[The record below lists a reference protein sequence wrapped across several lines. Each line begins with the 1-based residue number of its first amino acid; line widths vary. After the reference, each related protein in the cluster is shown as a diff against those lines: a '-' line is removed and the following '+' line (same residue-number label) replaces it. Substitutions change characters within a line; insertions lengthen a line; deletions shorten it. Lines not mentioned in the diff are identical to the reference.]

1 MVRSALIAT
10 FAFLL
15 AACNSTA
22 GMSPTATS
30 SLAAPNGTSSAEPM
44 GSSSPTPIAQID
56 GQLVLVDLLDPV
68 ETYLVWRDGELR
80 QFAEATQCNPCL
92 STSPDGRFAAT
103 PYAASGDKFGTAVY
117 DLVTNTTDELLVPE
131 EFDGLGPGPFDPT
144 TGRLLRVGWSDT
156 DPTKAGYYTSGV
168 NGSDLQD
175 LAHPAESDGGEV
187 LAWSADGSSLLVY
200 REDGDRPPP
209 PHLGELGL
217 YSLDTDA
224 QRRLTPDGTS
234 IEPIVYSATAATF
247 SADGI
252 MAAFAGK
259 QDADPEQSALFV
271 ADVSGGPARQLTG
284 WGPGTRNAIF
294 SPTDEWIVFDRTDG
308 EGSSL
313 WVIKPDGSDERQ
325 IWSSTEDGPGCCPSW
340 SPDGARI
347 LFQRGQ
353 RPDRSFWVMDLA
365 GTVEGQVDLEPANWI
380 WSRWTPAP

>member
-92 STSPDGRFAAT
+92 STSPDGRFAVT

-187 LAWSADGSSLLVY
+187 LAWSADGSS
-200 REDGDRPPP
+200 
-209 PHLGELGL
+209 
-217 YSLDTDA
+217 
-224 QRRLTPDGTS
+224 
-234 IEPIVYSATAATF
+234 
-247 SADGI
+247 
-252 MAAFAGK
+252 
-259 QDADPEQSALFV
+259 
-271 ADVSGGPARQLTG
+271 PARV
-284 WGPGTRNAIF
+284 
-294 SPTDEWIVFDRTDG
+294 S
-308 EGSSL
+308 
-313 WVIKPDGSDERQ
+313 
-325 IWSSTEDGPGCCPSW
+325 
-340 SPDGARI
+340 
-347 LFQRGQ
+347 RG
-353 RPDRSFWVMDLA
+353 R
-365 GTVEGQVDLEPANWI
+365 
-380 WSRWTPAP
+380 

>member
-1 MVRSALIAT
+1 M
-10 FAFLL
+10 
-15 AACNSTA
+15 
-22 GMSPTATS
+22 
-30 SLAAPNGTSSAEPM
+30 
-44 GSSSPTPIAQID
+44 
-56 GQLVLVDLLDPV
+56 LVDLDDPV
-68 ETYLVWRDGELR
+68 ETYLIWRDGELR

-92 STSPDGRFAAT
+92 STSPDGRFAVT

-117 DLVTNTTDELLVPE
+117 DLVTNTTDELPVPE

-168 NGSDLQD
+168 DGSDLQD
-175 LAHPAESDGGEV
+175 LAHPADSDGGEV

-209 PHLGELGL
+209 PHLGELEL
-217 YSLDTDA
+217 YSLDTGA

-234 IEPIVYSATAATF
+234 IEPIVFSATAATF
-247 SADGI
+247 SADGSI
-252 MAAFAGK
+252 VAFAGK

-271 ADVSGGPARQLTG
+271 ADVSGGPARQLTD

-313 WVIKPDGSDERQ
+313 WVIKPDGSDEGQ
-325 IWSSTEDGPGCCPSW
+325 LWSSTDDGPGCCPSW

-353 RPDRSFWVMDLA
+353 RPDRSFWVMDLG
-365 GTVEGQVDLEPANWI
+365 GTVDGQVDLEPGNWI